1 MVWFIEWLL
10 SLVLG
15 KGVVK
20 ANDLRRLRKIKRHAP
35 SAKVMKTNF
44 QVALTQEDYDRLPEK
59 DDDTM
64 YFIVD
69 NQK

>member
-44 QVALTQEDYDRLPEK
+44 QVSLTQEDYDRLPEK

-69 NQK
+69 NRK